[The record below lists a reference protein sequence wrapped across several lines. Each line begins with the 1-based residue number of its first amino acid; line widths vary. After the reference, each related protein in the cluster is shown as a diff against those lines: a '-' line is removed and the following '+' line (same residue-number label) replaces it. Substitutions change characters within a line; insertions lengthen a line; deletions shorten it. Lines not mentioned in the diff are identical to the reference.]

1 MIWFSTGEKAAWMVA
16 CTHTNPADVAK
27 PPPNGFTLFL
37 IDVKEA
43 RAAGTLSYTPIPKM
57 GSNILKSSQVFF
69 DDVRV
74 PARNVIGEVD
84 AGFGVLW
91 DVLNPARILAASGGV
106 GSAEAALDVA
116 VASAKEREVFGRQI
130 RANQA
135 APFPLAPTQAKHD

>member
-1 MIWFSTGEKAAWMVA
+1 
-16 CTHTNPADVAK
+16 
-27 PPPNGFTLFL
+27 
-37 IDVKEA
+37 
-43 RAAGTLSYTPIPKM
+43 M

-91 DVLNPARILAASGGV
+91 DVLNPERILAASGGV

-116 VASAKEREVFGRQI
+116 VAYAKEREVFGRQI
-130 RANQA
+130 GANQGTPVPPAQNKATAEHGPPVTHNA
-135 APFPLAPTQAKHD
+135 A

>member
-1 MIWFSTGEKAAWMVA
+1 
-16 CTHTNPADVAK
+16 
-27 PPPNGFTLFL
+27 
-37 IDVKEA
+37 
-43 RAAGTLSYTPIPKM
+43 M

-91 DVLNPARILAASGGV
+91 DVLNPERILAASGGV

-116 VASAKEREVFGRQI
+116 VAYAKEREVFGRQT
-130 RANQA
+130 RSEARRVGNECVS
-135 APFPLAPTQAKHD
+135 TCRSRWSTNH